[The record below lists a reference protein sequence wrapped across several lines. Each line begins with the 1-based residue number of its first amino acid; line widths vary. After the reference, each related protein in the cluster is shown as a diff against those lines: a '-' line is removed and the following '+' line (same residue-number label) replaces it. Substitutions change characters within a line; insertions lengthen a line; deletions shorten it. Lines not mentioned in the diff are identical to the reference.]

1 MGGVRTWQATIEDN
15 RALLTSAGC
24 CQPPRQAA
32 SRPARVRSSRACVE
46 PPACL
51 PKLQLRLG
59 HLLVRPARDRRFPS
73 HGGPSRAGDGQLPE
87 QCSCPIPMPVTVRA
101 ERVRIACFRHHTAH
115 RPRSAWSRLPRCWA
129 STSPSVRPSA
139 PKAVG
144 APQHQL
150 PAAPGHGCSPGAAP
164 RVAGRQAP
172 LLPGL
177 PGPALRRRSAAPHQ
191 PSHRRTGCLMT
202 CPQSPS
208 LISTTPRDLTCCQA
222 NKGRLTVQ
230 IRQLRPERSR
240 RSAPHRVN
248 PTLLPCPSTLPMRR
262 CRGPP
267 LSPTDERPAPTSAP
281 QRSAEEPSS
290 HEVRAA
296 SPTH

>member
-172 LLPGL
+172 LLPGGPGL
-177 PGPALRRRSAAPHQ
+177 AVATGHEVTAAEVEAARTAAPEMGLVPGRRRVHAPAHPTAAEPIKVVEGRGPALDVAVPVQ
-191 PSHRRTGCLMT
+191 
-202 CPQSPS
+202 
-208 LISTTPRDLTCCQA
+208 PRD
-222 NKGRLTVQ
+222 
-230 IRQLRPERSR
+230 PE
-240 RSAPHRVN
+240 
-248 PTLLPCPSTLPMRR
+248 L
-262 CRGPP
+262 
-267 LSPTDERPAPTSAP
+267 RPAPHHARRQP
-281 QRSAEEPSS
+281 L
-290 HEVRAA
+290 
-296 SPTH
+296 